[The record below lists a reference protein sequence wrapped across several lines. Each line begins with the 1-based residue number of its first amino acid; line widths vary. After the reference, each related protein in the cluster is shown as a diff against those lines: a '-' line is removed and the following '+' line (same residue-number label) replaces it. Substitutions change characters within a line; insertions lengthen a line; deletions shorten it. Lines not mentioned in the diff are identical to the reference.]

1 MDTLKKIILEKLN
14 SLLVDVK
21 KDIDS
26 QDDGIDLFGYIET
39 NIEEIIEILETNKWV
54 STDFKKK

>member
-39 NIEEIIEILETNKWV
+39 NIEEIIEILETNK
-54 STDFKKK
+54 